1 MDDRSA
7 RTRDDRF
14 ARTRDE
20 IEPEVRERRSEVGS
34 QRSAQPLGASPQFD
48 QKRNFGEPSFI
59 REVGNR
65 GLGRKDDGGRKT
77 ASLGRGTNKIR
88 WQMTEDRGRTT
99 EDGVQCSASEVS
111 SIFIAKRS
119 GFF

>member
-88 WQMTEDRGRTT
+88 
-99 EDGVQCSASEVS
+99 
-111 SIFIAKRS
+111 
-119 GFF
+119 